1 MTLDLFN
8 GSMVL
13 KNSTGGTVRKHH
25 EENPMNGLEQGIQL
39 LGSAVNRFFD
49 GCEDA
54 LDIGCGIVA
63 HLRVQCVTDAVLASA
78 ADGQWVDVDYGELLI
93 GGGSGDVQDE

>member
-25 EENPMNGLEQGIQL
+25 EENPENGLEQGIQL
-39 LGSAVNRFFD
+39 LGNAVNRFFD

-54 LDIGCGIVA
+54 LDIGCGTVE